1 MTTPNLGLPELA
13 ADQAQKHV
21 TVNEALR
28 RLDAVVQLAVIAAD
42 VTAPPGS
49 PSEGDRYIVPSGA
62 SGVWAGHED
71 EVAFFADGEWAFL
84 TPEPGWL
91 AVDQSA
97 GVVLWFSANVSPA
110 AWVDFFAGT
119 AFQNIGLVGIGTTA
133 DASNPLSLI
142 GAGALLSALT
152 SGGGGTGD
160 FTLALNKEASGDT
173 LQIVLQQGFSTR
185 ALLGL
190 LADNDLTLRVSPD
203 GSSFFTAIS
212 VDKDTGNVGVGT
224 TADAN
229 NALSVRGTAVLFT
242 AAVDDL
248 RFTFNKATTAD
259 DCALTFQSG
268 SSARALVGLL
278 GSDDFTFKVSP
289 DGSTYY
295 DALVIDKD
303 NGSVQLPAAPKFS
316 AYVNFD
322 KYIGAG
328 AWTSFAPNNARHN
341 DQGAFDAGTGVFTA
355 PHAGYY
361 AFGAGFTFKANA
373 AVPTKLA
380 LGLSVNGGTP
390 NADARAVT
398 GDATVVT
405 LETSVHV
412 TALLKLAAGDTVAAS
427 VFMTTNDG
435 YVLADEN
442 YFWGHQVP

>member
-21 TVNEALR
+21 TVNAALR

-49 PSEGDRYIVPSGA
+49 PAEGDRYIVPSGA

-91 AVDQSA
+91 AVDRSA

-133 DASNPLSLI
+133 DAANPLSLI

-203 GSSFFTAIS
+203 GSAFFTAIS

-229 NALSVRGTAVLFT
+229 NALSVRGTSVLFT

-248 RFTFNKATTAD
+248 RFTFNKDATAD

-268 SSARALVGLL
+268 FSARALAGLL
-278 GSDDFTFKVSP
+278 GSDDFTLKVSP
-289 DGSTYY
+289 DGSTYF
-295 DALVIDKD
+295 DALVLDKD
-303 NGSVQLPAAPKFS
+303 DGSARMPANPKFRAS
-316 AYVNFD
+316 LNYDPYVPANTWTKVPFNVADYDPTGDFD
-322 KYIGAG
+322 TGD
-328 AWTSFAPNNARHN
+328 N
-341 DQGAFDAGTGVFTA
+341 DFTA
-355 PHAGYY
+355 PITGFYV
-361 AFGAGFTFKANA
+361 FGAQVGIASDGTPPTTCFA
-373 AVPTKLA
+373 AMY
-380 LGLSVNGGTP
+380 VNGAIAHESDMRSTAVVDRRSYA
-390 NADARAVT
+390 NFTLAR
-398 GDATVVT
+398 
-405 LETSVHV
+405 
-412 TALLKLAAGDTVAAS
+412 LLTAGDTVDVRVYFNANDSNLDAAS
-427 VFMTTNDG
+427 CQF
-435 YVLADEN
+435 Y
-442 YFWGHQVP
+442 GHFVP